1 MSLKSNSL
9 SDWLSAQANA
19 AADAPKAIVG
29 AATGAVTDTV
39 KAVAG
44 SATNA
49 LTPALK
55 PALYY
60 ANTLAL
66 FWVAGIL
73 ALIGMG
79 FLFSKQI
86 GAFIGSQTGN
96 AVKVAKVA
104 AL

>member
-1 MSLKSNSL
+1 MSLQSNSL

-19 AADAPKAIVG
+19 TIAAPGAILEAG
-29 AATGAVTDTV
+29 KLAVTDTT
-39 KAVAG
+39 KAIAG
-44 SATNA
+44 STVNA

-55 PALYY
+55 PALYF

-66 FWVAGIL
+66 FWVAGLL

-96 AVKVAKVA
+96 IVKVAKVA
-104 AL
+104 VL